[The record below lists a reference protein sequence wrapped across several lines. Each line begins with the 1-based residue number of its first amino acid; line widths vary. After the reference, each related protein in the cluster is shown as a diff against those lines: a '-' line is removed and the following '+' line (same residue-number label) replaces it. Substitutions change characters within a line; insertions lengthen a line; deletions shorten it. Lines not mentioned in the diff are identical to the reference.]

1 MKFNDT
7 ARTVRTRAAAVALG
21 ALAGLALAGC
31 ASDRGVQTEDSI
43 TKSMAEAA
51 KPPEAPPPPA
61 QPPGPPEERFDV
73 NVVDAD
79 ARDFFMGLVEGTDK
93 NLIVHPDVKGRLTL
107 SLKQVTL
114 PQVLG
119 TVRDV
124 YGYDYRRSGAGYIVL
139 PATIQTRVY
148 EIDYLNLVR
157 QGLSRTRVSSGQ
169 VTQSGKNDSQN
180 ALVSGEPVTEDKSN
194 QNHTTTGSVIDTTT
208 LADFWSDLQTTLH
221 AIVGEGEG
229 RQIVV
234 NAQTGT
240 VFAKAMPD
248 ELRAVGDYL
257 DQIHRSASREVVLEA
272 KIIEVTLN
280 DGFQAGVNWAAVGQA
295 NGNTATIGNLSGGGQ
310 IDKNPPFTGPI
321 GGNPV
326 TVGPGNPITSF
337 PTQTIGAAFAI
348 ALDIGDFNAFVE
360 LLQVQGDTRVLSS
373 PRVATLNNQ
382 KAVIKAGTDEF
393 FVTDVSSN
401 TVTGTAASTSRNVTL
416 TPFFSGIALDVT
428 PQISAS
434 GEVILHI
441 HPTVSDVTDQT
452 KEITVSGQTDQLPLA
467 FSEVRE
473 SDSVVK
479 AKSGQIIAIGGLM
492 RNTSNKRNFA
502 TPVLGSIPG
511 LKKLFGST
519 RELETKTELV
529 ILLRPVVVDSDED
542 WPRIIQP
549 ATDRVNALSAVGI
562 NSQSASKTAANLPST
577 SAPSNSAS
585 SGEPASSAPAH

>member
-1 MKFNDT
+1 MKSKIRPRN
-7 ARTVRTRAAAVALG
+7 VRARAAALALG
-21 ALAGLALAGC
+21 LLAGATLVGC

-43 TKSMAEAA
+43 TKSMAEAV
-51 KPPEAPPPPA
+51 KPPEVAAAPA
-61 QPPGPPEERFDV
+61 QPAAAPEERFDV

-93 NLIVHPDVKGRLTL
+93 NLIVHPEVKGRLTL

-114 PQVLG
+114 PQVLA

-124 YGYDYRRSGAGYIVL
+124 YGYDYRRTGAGYIVL
-139 PATIQTRVY
+139 PATMQTRVY

-169 VTQSGKNDSQN
+169 VTQGGKNDSQN
-180 ALVSGEPVTEDKSN
+180 ALVSGEPVSGEDKDKG
-194 QNHTTTGSVIDTTT
+194 HTTTGSVIDTTN
-208 LADFWSDLQTTLH
+208 LADFWADLQSTLH

-234 NAQTGT
+234 NPQTGT

-257 DQIHRSASREVVLEA
+257 EQIHKSASREVVLEA

-280 DGFQAGVNWAAVGQA
+280 DGFQAGINWAAVQQV
-295 NGNTATIGNLSGGGQ
+295 NGNTFSGGQLSGGGQ
-310 IDKNPPFTGPI
+310 LDRNPPFSGPI
-321 GGNPV
+321 GGRDV

-337 PTQTIGAAFAI
+337 PTQTLGAAFAI

-452 KEITVSGQTDQLPLA
+452 KQITVSGQTDELPLA

-492 RNTSNKRNFA
+492 RNSSNKRNFA

-519 RELETKTELV
+519 REVETKTELV

-542 WPRIIQP
+542 WPRLIQP
-549 ATDRVNALSAVGI
+549 AADRVNALSTAGI
-562 NSQSASKTAANLPST
+562 NSQSTSKTVAASSS
-577 SAPSNSAS
+577 SAAS
-585 SGEPASSAPAH
+585 SGAAAH